1 MAVFDMC
8 MSIRVHVRSW
18 STAPL
23 ISGCEVSKQKQK
35 IVFGMDSLGK
45 IPRYLAGE
53 NQNRKKEKSNTRA
66 LARADSQRE
75 KERERHR
82 ETDTER
88 NNRQENSRPDRG
100 LAGVLCAY

>member
-1 MAVFDMC
+1 MAKTMAVFDMY

-23 ISGCEVSKQKQK
+23 ISGFKVSKQ

-53 NQNRKKEKSNTRA
+53 NQNRKNEKSNTRA

-75 KERERHR
+75 KERERER
-82 ETDTER
+82 ERER
-88 NNRQENSRPDRG
+88 EAQRDRQREKQPTGKQPS
-100 LAGVLCAY
+100 

>member
-53 NQNRKKEKSNTRA
+53 IKYTRP
-66 LARADSQRE
+66 RACRFT
-75 KERERHR
+75 ERERERAAQRDRHR
-82 ETDTER
+82 EKQPTGK
-88 NNRQENSRPDRG
+88 QPS
-100 LAGVLCAY
+100 

>member
-1 MAVFDMC
+1 MAVFDMY

-23 ISGCEVSKQKQK
+23 ISGFKVSKQ

-53 NQNRKKEKSNTRA
+53 NQNRKNEKSTTRA
-66 LARADSQRE
+66 LARAASQRE

-100 LAGVLCAY
+100 LAG

>member
-18 STAPL
+18 STVPL
-23 ISGCEVSKQKQK
+23 LSGCEVSKQKQK
-35 IVFGMDSLGK
+35 IVFDMDSLGK

-75 KERERHR
+75 KERERERKR
-82 ETDTER
+82 ERER
-88 NNRQENSRPDRG
+88 QREKQPTGKQPS
-100 LAGVLCAY
+100 

>member
-1 MAVFDMC
+1 MAKTMAVFDMC

-75 KERERHR
+75 K
-82 ETDTER
+82 
-88 NNRQENSRPDRG
+88 
-100 LAGVLCAY
+100 